1 MAGSKSELVQIL
13 RECAFLMELNGEN
26 PFRCRAYEN
35 GARVLEGVEGEPSDW
50 IASGA
55 LGGIKGIGKGL
66 QDHIQEYL
74 KSGTIETYKELRE
87 KIPAGLIEMT
97 NIPGLGPK
105 KIKSV
110 WENLGIDTIE
120 KLEAASKDG
129 SVASLAGF
137 GAKTAEKILAGIE
150 QRRSFSGRHRLDV
163 AHETAELVLAHL
175 KKVKSIRR
183 IEVAGSLRRR
193 RETVKDLDF
202 VVESDKPAEVMEAFV
217 ATPRVLRVVNHGE
230 TKSSVLFDNGV
241 PVDLRVVAHDE
252 YAAALNYFTGSK
264 EHNTHLRGR
273 AKKMGLKLNEYGLFP
288 ADSETALPCPDE
300 SKIYERLGLEYVE
313 PELRE
318 DVGEIEAAETHRLPK
333 LITMKDMK
341 GLLHCHSTYSDGKS
355 TLREMTLAAREAGY
369 LYFGICDHSKTA
381 AYAGGLREE
390 TVKRQHEEIAKLNE
404 EIEGITI
411 LKGIESDILGE
422 GELDYD
428 DPILESFD
436 FIVASIHSRF
446 QMSRDEM
453 TARVCRAV
461 EHPATVILGHPTGRL
476 LLERE
481 PFQIDLER
489 VFEVAAAS
497 KVAIEINASPWR
509 LDLDWKYIRQAK
521 KAGCLFSINP
531 DAHHVAGIAEV
542 EYGIGVARKGW
553 LGPDDVI
560 NTMSLKEFRAW
571 LSGRRQGRVSPPP
584 LERKFEAADE
594 GVPVARKGARK
605 SKAKS

>member
-1 MAGSKSELVQIL
+1 MAGSKSELVHIL

-35 GARVLEGVEGEPSDW
+35 GARVLEGVEGEPTDW
-50 IASGA
+50 IANGT
-55 LGGIKGIGKGL
+55 LEGVKGIGKGL
-66 QDHIQEYL
+66 LEHIQEYVN
-74 KSGTIETYKELRE
+74 SGTIETYRELRE

-129 SVASLAGF
+129 SVAALAGF
-137 GAKTAEKILAGIE
+137 GEKTAEKILAGIE

-163 AHETAELVLAHL
+163 AHGTAELVLAHL
-175 KKVKSIRR
+175 KKLKSIRR
-183 IEVAGSLRRR
+183 MEVAGSLRRR

-202 VVESDKPAEVMEAFV
+202 VVDSDNPAEVMDAFV
-217 ATPRVLRVVNHGE
+217 TTPHVLRVVNHGE

-288 ADSETALPCPDE
+288 TDSAVALPCPDE
-300 SKIYERLGLEYVE
+300 AKIYERLGLDYVE

-318 DVGEIEAAETHRLPK
+318 DVGEIEAAETHTLPK

-355 TLREMTLAAREAGY
+355 TLREMTLAARGAGY
-369 LYFGICDHSKTA
+369 SYFGICDHSKSA
-381 AYAGGLREE
+381 AYAGGLRED
-390 TVKRQHEEIAKLNE
+390 TVKRQHEEIAMLNDE
-404 EIEGITI
+404 LGGITI
-411 LKGIESDILGE
+411 LKGIESDILGD
-422 GELDYD
+422 GALDYD
-428 DPILESFD
+428 NPFLDSFD

-446 QMSRDEM
+446 QMTREEM

-461 EHPATVILGHPTGRL
+461 QHPATVILGHPTGRL

-531 DAHHVAGIAEV
+531 DAHHVLGIPEV
-542 EYGIGVARKGW
+542 EHGIGIARKGW
-553 LGPDDVI
+553 LGPEDVI
-560 NTMSLKEFRAW
+560 NTLTLEQFRSW
-571 LSGRRQGRVSPPP
+571 LGKRKQGRTPPP
-584 LERKFEAADE
+584 GQIESSEPPPSAPRKA
-594 GVPVARKGARK
+594 ARK
-605 SKAKS
+605 SRAKS